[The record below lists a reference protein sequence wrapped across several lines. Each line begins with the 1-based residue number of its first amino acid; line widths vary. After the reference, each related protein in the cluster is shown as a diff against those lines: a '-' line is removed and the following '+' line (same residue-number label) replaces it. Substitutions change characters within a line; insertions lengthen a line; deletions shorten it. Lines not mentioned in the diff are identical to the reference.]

1 MSKGLRVVVYT
12 LKLTSILVI
21 VALLVMIVIV
31 WRIASDVA
39 QPERRQL
46 QEYHQHWLNHAQ
58 AEGINIT
65 AYPCANGQAPCLF
78 ITPHIPAN
86 STTTARPILGE
97 RGQLIRQ
104 QLQQD
109 FNHKLPAY
117 ASTAQHPQGI
127 IVLLHGRQGRKE
139 DLLPVAARFVAVG
152 FVAVVLDLPAHGDSP
167 LEYSGFGTE
176 LAEQMNDTQ
185 RDMIN
190 QSLANVRAW
199 LKTQAVNTDKSSLKG
214 NLVNGNIGNGNGAN
228 NNPQAELP
236 AFLWA
241 MSMGGSYAMHSLAQA
256 EQQNNWQGV
265 IIVSSFARL
274 NELAERQVEHMTS
287 ALPKPLQAMF
297 KPLLLNMFA
306 VFVEWQGG
314 IEPDKVNPAN
324 LAAKVSLPLF
334 MLHGDQDRVIDI
346 TQGKALYDA
355 YASQTFNQ
363 SANQTAHKVAT
374 NNVDNT
380 AANIRTVTVDKTW
393 LTVQGANH
401 HNVLVTEAP
410 VYATMADW
418 LLRHTR
424 QPETNTANSY
434 DE

>member
-1 MSKGLRVVVYT
+1 MTNGLRIGLRVLVYT
-12 LKLTSILVI
+12 LRLAIIFVI
-21 VALLVMIVIV
+21 IALLVVTVMV

-58 AEGINIT
+58 EEGINIT

-86 STTTARPILGE
+86 VHVANTTANSQEQHVHPAIPLPTLGE
-97 RGQLIRQ
+97 RGQRIRQ

-109 FNHKLPAY
+109 FNYKLPAY
-117 ASTAQHPQGI
+117 TVTAKHPQGI

-139 DLLPVAARFVAVG
+139 DLLPVAARFVAAG

-176 LAEQMNDTQ
+176 LAEQMSDIQ
-185 RDMIN
+185 LDMIN
-190 QSLANVRAW
+190 QSLVDVRAW
-199 LKTQAVNTDKSSLKG
+199 LKTQTIHTDESQVNGTLVNNSV
-214 NLVNGNIGNGNGAN
+214 VNGNSVNKVN
-228 NNPQAELP
+228 NSQADVP

-265 IIVSSFARL
+265 IIVSSFASL
-274 NELAERQVEHMTS
+274 SNLAKVQVHRMTS
-287 ALPKPLQAMF
+287 ALPKPMQSLV

-306 VFVEWQGG
+306 MFVEWQGG
-314 IEPDKVNPAN
+314 IEPDKVDPASV
-324 LAAKVSLPLF
+324 ASKISLPLL

-355 YASQTFNQ
+355 YASQITNH
-363 SANQTAHKVAT
+363 TAK
-374 NNVDNT
+374 
-380 AANIRTVTVDKTW
+380 IDKTW
-393 LTVQGANH
+393 LTVEGANH

-418 LLRHTR
+418 LLRHL
-424 QPETNTANSY
+424 QPVTKTTNSH
-434 DE
+434 EE